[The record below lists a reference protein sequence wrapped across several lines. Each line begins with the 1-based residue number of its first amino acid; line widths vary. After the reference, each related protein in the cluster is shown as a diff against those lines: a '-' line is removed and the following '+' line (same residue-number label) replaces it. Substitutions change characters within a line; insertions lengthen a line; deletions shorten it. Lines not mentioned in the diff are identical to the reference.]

1 MLFPMAGR
9 AILDTV
15 DTSFGSDRN
24 GLVWGYV
31 FRPGRLPAPVE
42 ADGAGQLLARPD
54 DQQWFLWLHFSLSNA
69 ATERWL
75 RHHAGLPESF
85 LTGLRESGASTR
97 LEQDGSALIAV
108 IHDVLFDFGFDAAD
122 VATAFL
128 CVGPR
133 MLVSARPRPL
143 RSLDRLRGAVKAGRM
158 FDSPVDLLAHL
169 LQEQAN
175 VLVEIVRKST
185 ERVDAIEDAL
195 LANRIS
201 FSRAELSALRRMLVR
216 LQRLLAPEPAALF
229 RLLGRPPGWIAEPQ
243 LQNLRQSAEE
253 FSAVVTD
260 CAALGERIRLVQE
273 ELAARIGEQSN
284 RILFFL
290 TLVTVL
296 AVPFNLIGGMFGMNV
311 DGIPLAGHPHGF
323 AIIVAGVAACT
334 AVAAWLALRRPW
346 RW

>member
-1 MLFPMAGR
+1 MVGGTLF
-9 AILDTV
+9 DTV
-15 DTSFGSDRN
+15 DTGFGSDRN
-24 GLVWGYV
+24 GLVWGYRL
-31 FRPGRLPAPVE
+31 RPGRPAAPID
-42 ADGAGQLLARPD
+42 ADTAANLLSAHPEGEP
-54 DQQWFLWLHFSLSNA
+54 WFLWLHFSLSNA

-75 RHHAGLPESF
+75 RQHAGLPESF
-85 LTGLRESGASTR
+85 LAGLRDSGVSTR
-97 LEQDGSALIAV
+97 LEQEGSALVAV

-133 MLVSARPRPL
+133 LLVSARPRPL
-143 RSLDRLRGAVKAGRM
+143 RSLDRLRGAVRAGRT

-229 RLLGRPPGWIAEPQ
+229 RLLARPPGWVAEPQ

-253 FSAVVTD
+253 FSAGVAD

-284 RILFFL
+284 RILFML

-311 DGIPLAGHPHGF
+311 GGIPLARHPHGF
-323 AIIVAGVAACT
+323 AIIMAVVAVCT
-334 AVAAWLALRRPW
+334 AAAAWLALRRPW

>member
-1 MLFPMAGR
+1 LVDADTAAG
-9 AILDTV
+9 
-15 DTSFGSDRN
+15 
-24 GLVWGYV
+24 
-31 FRPGRLPAPVE
+31 
-42 ADGAGQLLARPD
+42 LLAAAPD
-54 DQQWFLWLHFSLSNA
+54 GRSWFLWLHFSLSNI

-75 RHHAGLPESF
+75 RQHAGLPETF
-85 LTGLRESGASTR
+85 LAGLRDIGVSTR
-97 LEQDGSALIAV
+97 LEQEGEVLIAV

-128 CVGPR
+128 CVDPR
-133 MLVSARPRPL
+133 LLVSARPRPL
-143 RSLDRLRGAVKAGRM
+143 RSLDRLRGAVKAGRT

-175 VLVEIVRKST
+175 VLVEIVRQST
-185 ERVDAIEDAL
+185 GRVDAIEDAL

-216 LQRLLAPEPAALF
+216 LQRLLAPEPGAMF
-229 RLLGRPPGWIAEPQ
+229 RLLARPPGWIAEPQ
-243 LQNLRQSAEE
+243 LQNLRESAEE
-253 FSAVVTD
+253 FSAVVAD

-284 RILFFL
+284 RILFML

-311 DGIPLAGHPHGF
+311 GGIPLAGHPHGF
-323 AIIVAGVAACT
+323 AIIVAVVALCT
-334 AVAAWLALRRPW
+334 SAAAWLALRGR
-346 RW
+346 RR

>member
-1 MLFPMAGR
+1 MAGGTL
-9 AILDTV
+9 ADVV

-24 GLVWGYV
+24 GLVWGYD
-31 FRPGRLPAPVE
+31 FRSGRAPVPVE
-42 ADGAGQLLARPD
+42 ADSAAQLLGAPPA
-54 DQQWFLWLHFSLSNA
+54 DQPWFLWLHFSLSNT

-75 RHHAGLPESF
+75 RQHADLPESF
-85 LTGLRESGASTR
+85 LAGLRDSGVSTR
-97 LEQDGSALIAV
+97 VEQEGSALVAV
-108 IHDVLFDFGFDAAD
+108 IHDVLFDFGYDAAD

-128 CVGPR
+128 CVRPK
-133 MLVSARPRPL
+133 LVVSARPRPL
-143 RSLDRLRGAVKAGRM
+143 RSLDRLRGAVKAGQT
-158 FDSPVDLLAHL
+158 FDSPVDLLALL

-229 RLLGRPPGWIAEPQ
+229 RLLARPPEWVGEAQ
-243 LQNLRQSAEE
+243 VQNLRQSAEE
-253 FSAVVTD
+253 LSAVVAD

-284 RILFFL
+284 RILFML

-311 DGIPLAGHPHGF
+311 GGIPLAGHPHGF
-323 AIIVAGVAACT
+323 AIIVAVVAVCT
-334 AVAAWLALRRPW
+334 AAAAWLTLRRPW
-346 RW
+346 RR

>member
-31 FRPGRLPAPVE
+31 FRPGRPPAPVE
-42 ADGAGQLLARPD
+42 AEGAGQLLARPD
-54 DQQWFLWLHFSLSNA
+54 DQPWFLWLHFSLSNA

-75 RHHAGLPESF
+75 RQHAGLPASF
-85 LTGLRESGASTR
+85 LTGLRESGVSTR

-143 RSLDRLRGAVKAGRM
+143 RSLDRLRGVVKAGQT

-229 RLLGRPPGWIAEPQ
+229 RLLARPPGWIGEPQ

-253 FSAVVTD
+253 FSAVVAD

-311 DGIPLAGHPHGF
+311 AGIPLAGHPHGF
-323 AIIVAGVAACT
+323 AIIVAVVAACT
-334 AVAAWLALRRPW
+334 ALAAWLALRRPW

>member
-1 MLFPMAGR
+1 MAGR

-24 GLVWGYV
+24 GLVWGYQ
-31 FRPGRLPAPVE
+31 FRPGHPPAPIE
-42 ADGAGQLLARPD
+42 ADAAAGLLAAPGD
-54 DQQWFLWLHFSLSNA
+54 NHQLFLWLHFSLSNT

-75 RHHAGLPESF
+75 RQHAGLPESF
-85 LTGLRESGASTR
+85 LVGLRDSGVSTR
-97 LEQDGSALIAV
+97 LEQEGSALVAV

-133 MLVSARPRPL
+133 LLVSARPRPL
-143 RSLDRLRGAVKAGRM
+143 RSLDRLRGAVKAGQT
-158 FDSPVDLLAHL
+158 FESPADLLAHL

-175 VLVEIVRKST
+175 VLVEIVRQST
-185 ERVDAIEDAL
+185 SRVDAIEDAL

-216 LQRLLAPEPAALF
+216 LQRLLAPEPTALF
-229 RLLGRPPGWIAEPQ
+229 RLLARPPGWIAEPQ

-253 FSAVVTD
+253 FSAVVAD

-284 RILFFL
+284 RILFLL

-311 DGIPLAGHPHGF
+311 GGVPLARNPHGF
-323 AIIVAGVAACT
+323 AIIVGVVAVCT
-334 AVAAWLALRRPW
+334 AAAAWLALRHR